1 MNQFFNFSG
10 IIFVFGDFNK
20 GAVLVLCFAVIEEKD
35 QTHNKNRHGHSDDRN
50 KNIVEHVVGF
60 GCLNEGKEL

>member
-1 MNQFFNFSG
+1 LNQLFNFSR
-10 IIFVFGDFNK
+10 ITCIFSDFNK
-20 GAVLVLCFAVIEEKD
+20 GAVLVLCFTVVEEKY
-35 QTHNKNRHGHSDDRN
+35 QTHDKNRHGHSDDRN